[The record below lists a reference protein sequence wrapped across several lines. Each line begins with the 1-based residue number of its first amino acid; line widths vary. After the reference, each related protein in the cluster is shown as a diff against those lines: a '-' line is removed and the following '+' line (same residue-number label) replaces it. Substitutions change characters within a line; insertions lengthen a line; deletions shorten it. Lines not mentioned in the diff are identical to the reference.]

1 MIQLKNTTD
10 KQTFHIPRTVMKT
23 EFVSGTE
30 AKDVSITENGTY
42 QILPSKGKKALSAVN
57 LNVNVEHKLDPS
69 NTPFLVPEGM
79 KFTKSTL
86 ERFPDKWI
94 WSDTANWTDFKFL
107 FSECKNLK
115 EIPRI
120 EIDNAETLESL
131 FEYSGDGT
139 VDLDLSHWKT
149 TKNPNVDFMFENANF
164 KSVKFSKDFKLNDIN
179 YMFYYYDG
187 KKLDLSD
194 WDMSEI
200 TTIQYTFYNTELE
213 ELTIGYTPKLRSL
226 RHSFS
231 LSDKLRKLNTVQC
244 ADIWDTSD
252 AFKGL
257 TALRDFGGFKDLNS
271 SIDIVECPSL
281 SYESLINILN
291 GLKPV
296 TSSKYIRFDQDNVNM
311 LTDDDIAIATSKGWS
326 VSPARSVTE
335 KITVTDLNQL
345 PTSLLRIHPRVYDLS
360 SFTGKW
366 GDESTQ
372 KSNIPCY
379 RNLYNIEI
387 SLKSTTDASYI
398 FANGYSRFILISDT
412 SNVKSL
418 KGAFYNASFLRSITM
433 IDDVSNVEDVTD
445 MFKNCSGGGTFY
457 YNPAYDYS
465 KIIEVLPTSWTAKP
479 IE

>member
-1 MIQLKNTTD
+1 MIQLKNVTD
-10 KQTFHIPRTVMKT
+10 KQTFHIPKTVRKT
-23 EFVSGTE
+23 DFTSGNE
-30 AKDVSITENGTY
+30 VKEVSITENGTY
-42 QILPSKGKKALSAVN
+42 QILPSKGKKALSTVN
-57 LNVNVEHKLDPS
+57 LNINVEPKIDPS

-79 KFTKSTL
+79 KFTKSTI

-131 FEYSGDGT
+131 FEYAGDGT
-139 VDLDLSHWKT
+139 VDLDLSYWKT
-149 TKNPNVDFMFENANF
+149 AKTPKVDYMFENANF
-164 KSVKFSKDFKLNDIN
+164 KSVKLSPDFKLKAIN

-200 TTIQYTFYNTELE
+200 TSMQYCFYGTDLE
-213 ELTIGYTPKLRSL
+213 ELTLGYTPKLRTL
-226 RHSFS
+226 RNTFS
-231 LSDKLRKLNTVQC
+231 SSSYLRKLNTVQC
-244 ADIWDTSD
+244 ANMQDTYN

-257 TALRDFGGFKDLNS
+257 YALKDFGGFKDLDY
-271 SIDIVECPSL
+271 SIDILQCYSL

-296 TSSKYIRFDQDNVNM
+296 TSSKSIRFDQENVDM
-311 LTDDDIAIATSKGWS
+311 LTDDDIAIATSKGWT
-326 VSPARSVTE
+326 VSPARLVTE

-345 PTSLLRIHPRVYDLS
+345 PTSLYRIHPRVYDFS
-360 SFTGKW
+360 SFAGKW
-366 GDESTQ
+366 GDESAQ

-379 RNLYNIEI
+379 RNLYNVEI

-398 FANGYSRFILISDT
+398 FADGYSRSITLSDT
-412 SNVKSL
+412 SNVKSF
-418 KGAFYNASFLRSITM
+418 KGAFYYASFLRSITM
-433 IDDVSNVEDVTD
+433 IDDISNVEDVTD
-445 MFKNCSGGGTFY
+445 MFKNCSSGGTFY